1 MPVRRAMTIPRLPR
15 AARAH
20 VPPGAAIVRVERLSR
35 AFVKYHLDDG
45 RALHRF
51 TREEPHADP
60 HDHPWS
66 FETVILAGGYVEE
79 VFHLDAGGGWRSE
92 RVHRRPGTV
101 HHIPAAHR
109 HRIAALPERE
119 CWTLV
124 RAGPHEREVH
134 FWRFGDTVRRR
145 HWRSRRWTPVLS

>member
-1 MPVRRAMTIPRLPR
+1 MIRIPR

-20 VPPGAAIVRVERLSR
+20 VPPGRLITRVERMSR

-45 RALHRF
+45 RVLHRF

-66 FETVILAGGYVEE
+66 FTTEILAGGYVEE
-79 VFHLDAGGGWRSE
+79 VFHVEGGGWRSE
-92 RVHRRPGTV
+92 LVHRNPGTV
-101 HHIPAAHR
+101 HHIRADHR
-109 HRIAALPERE
+109 HRIVELPQRE

-124 RAGPHEREVH
+124 SAGPHEREVH
-134 FWRFGDTVRRR
+134 FWRFGDDIHRR
-145 HWRSRRWTPVLS
+145 HWRARRWVRV